1 MTFVIN
7 ESRIVYKDGKISGKQ
22 TIKRG
27 NIQNLNKNDLYS
39 LFLIPPSS
47 KNISEHII
55 KLTKAKKQTKRK
67 QHHGKKDHQSKK
79 KIASKYSKEKQTKR
93 KGHKNKKTKRSL

>member
-7 ESRIVYKDGKISGKQ
+7 ESSIVYKDGKIFEKQ
-22 TIKRG
+22 ATKRG

-55 KLTKAKKQTKRK
+55 KLTKGHKTNKQTKRK
-67 QHHGKKDHQSKK
+67 KNKSKK
-79 KIASKYSKEKQTKR
+79 KIASKYSKKKHTKR
-93 KGHKNKKTKRSL
+93 KGNKNKKTKRRL